1 MTDLEGVPNSPP
13 GETSGRGAGARLDR
27 VDSLWD
33 WYFVGV
39 AVGLGVTA
47 GIPGLPREQGR
58 ELAVGVATVVAVAA
72 GVIAALVTLWAV
84 LGTLLGLAIGV
95 FSFRRLAA
103 AAIPAATL
111 AAGLIALVPF
121 LGYLEALLAPVLG
134 ARLRRRADARY
145 AGLRILAKD

>member
-1 MTDLEGVPNSPP
+1 MDGV
-13 GETSGRGAGARLDR
+13 
-27 VDSLWD
+27 WD

-47 GIPGLPREQGR
+47 GIPGLPGERGR
-58 ELAVGVATVVAVAA
+58 EFAVGVATVVAVAA

-84 LGTLLGLAIGV
+84 LGTLAGLALGV

-111 AAGLIALVPF
+111 AAGLIALVPL
-121 LGYLEALLAPVLG
+121 LGYLEALLAPLLG
-134 ARLRRRADARY
+134 ARLRRRADQRY

>member
-1 MTDLEGVPNSPP
+1 MDGF
-13 GETSGRGAGARLDR
+13 
-27 VDSLWD
+27 WD

-39 AVGLGVTA
+39 ALGLGVTA

-58 ELAVGVATVVAVAA
+58 EFAVGVATVVAVAA
-72 GVIAALVTLWAV
+72 GFIAALVTLWAV
-84 LGTLLGLAIGV
+84 LATLLGLAIGV

-111 AAGLIALVPF
+111 AAGVLALVPV
-121 LGYLEALLAPVLG
+121 LGYLEALLSPIVG
-134 ARLRRRADARY
+134 ARLRRRADQRY

>member
-1 MTDLEGVPNSPP
+1 MDGF
-13 GETSGRGAGARLDR
+13 
-27 VDSLWD
+27 WD

-58 ELAVGVATVVAVAA
+58 EFAVGVATVVAVAA
-72 GVIAALVTLWAV
+72 GFIAALVTLWAV

-111 AAGLIALVPF
+111 AAAVLALVPF
-121 LGYLEALLAPVLG
+121 FGYLEALAAPLVG
-134 ARLRRRADARY
+134 ARLRRRADQRY

>member
-1 MTDLEGVPNSPP
+1 MDGF
-13 GETSGRGAGARLDR
+13 
-27 VDSLWD
+27 WD

-72 GVIAALVTLWAV
+72 GFIAALVTLWAV
-84 LGTLLGLAIGV
+84 LATLLGLAIGV

-111 AAGLIALVPF
+111 AAAVLALVPV
-121 LGYLEALLAPVLG
+121 LGYLEALLSPIVG
-134 ARLRRRADARY
+134 ARLRRRADQRY

>member
-1 MTDLEGVPNSPP
+1 MDGF
-13 GETSGRGAGARLDR
+13 
-27 VDSLWD
+27 WD

-58 ELAVGVATVVAVAA
+58 EFAVGVATVVAVAA
-72 GVIAALVTLWAV
+72 GFIAALVTLWAV
-84 LGTLLGLAIGV
+84 LATLLGLAIGV

-111 AAGLIALVPF
+111 AAAVLALVPV
-121 LGYLEALLAPVLG
+121 LGYLEALLSPIVG
-134 ARLRRRADARY
+134 ARLRRRADQRY